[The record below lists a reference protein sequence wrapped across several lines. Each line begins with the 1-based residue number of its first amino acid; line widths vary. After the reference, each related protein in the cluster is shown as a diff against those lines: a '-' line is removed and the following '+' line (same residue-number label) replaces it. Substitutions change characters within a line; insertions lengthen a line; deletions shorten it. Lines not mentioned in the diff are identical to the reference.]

1 MRADVLRQLAPRL
14 GKGLALTKDVPP
26 EARAAEAVKKLDLDG
41 FAVLIDPTTEA
52 LEAVARFGAVKAAQQ
67 LKLAVPKTEDFALPN
82 EPVVAYAST
91 RSAEL
96 VGKRVLDDGTI
107 VDNPNPEY
115 AITDGTRQMLQ
126 VTLTRAFTEEWT
138 VADLERTLRDSY
150 AFSSNRAAL
159 IARTEIGNALV
170 EGNMAT
176 WRESG
181 VVTGK
186 QSILGSEH
194 DDKLECLCA
203 ENAAAGVIGMDDTFP
218 SGDMAPLYHPGCVC
232 DVVPVLADDA
242 GAGA

>member
-1 MRADVLRQLAPRL
+1 MRADVLQQLAPRL
-14 GKGLALTKDVPP
+14 GKSLALTKDVPP
-26 EARAAEAVKKLDLDG
+26 ETRAAEAVRRLDLDG

-52 LEAVARFGAVKAAQQ
+52 LEAVARFGAVRASQQ
-67 LKLAVPKTEDFALPN
+67 LKLAVPKAEDFALPN
-82 EPVVAYAST
+82 DTVVQYAAT
-91 RSAEL
+91 RGAEL

-107 VDNPNPEY
+107 VDNPRPEY

-181 VVTGK
+181 LVTK
-186 QSILGSEH
+186 KRSLLGSEH
-194 DDKLECLCA
+194 DDKLDCMCA
-203 ENAAAGVIGMDDTFP
+203 ENAAAGAIDMDEPFP
-218 SGDMAPLYHPGCVC
+218 SGDLAPLYHPACAC
-232 DVVPVLADDA
+232 DCEGVLSDDTGADA
-242 GAGA
+242 